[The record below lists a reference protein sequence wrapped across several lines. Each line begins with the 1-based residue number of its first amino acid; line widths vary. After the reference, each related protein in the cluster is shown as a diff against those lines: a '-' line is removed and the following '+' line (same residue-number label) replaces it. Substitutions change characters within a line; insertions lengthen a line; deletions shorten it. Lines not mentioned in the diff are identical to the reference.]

1 VGPNQHAVVVFDGE
15 CNVCNGWADF
25 LLRFDRRDIF
35 RFAALQ
41 SEVGARLANGVEG
54 SIVLVDG
61 DAVLVRSDAVLRM
74 LGLLGFPFSLV
85 VVFRVVPRAVRDAVY
100 DFLARNRIRWFGRR
114 ETCRV
119 PTAEERGRFL

>member
-1 VGPNQHAVVVFDGE
+1 MGPNQHAVVVFDGE

-25 LLRFDRRDIF
+25 LLRFDKQDIF

-41 SEVGARLANGVEG
+41 SEVGARLANGLEG
-54 SIVLVDG
+54 SIVLVDS

-74 LGLLGFPFSLV
+74 LALLGFPFSLAG
-85 VVFRVVPRAVRDAVY
+85 VFRVVPRAVRDAVY

-119 PTAEERGRFL
+119 PTAAERGRFL

>member
-1 VGPNQHAVVVFDGE
+1 MGTGGHVVVIFDGE

-25 LLRFDRRDIF
+25 LLRFDKRDIF

-61 DAVLVRSDAVLRM
+61 SAVLVRSDAVLRM
-74 LGLLGFPFSLV
+74 LALLGFPFSLAGIA
-85 VVFRVVPRAVRDAVY
+85 RVIPRGLRDAVY
-100 DFLARNRIRWFGRR
+100 DFVARNRIKWFGRR
-114 ETCRV
+114 DTCRV
-119 PTAEERGRFL
+119 PTAEERGKFL

>member
-1 VGPNQHAVVVFDGE
+1 VGTGGHVVVIFDGE

-25 LLRFDRRDIF
+25 LLRFDKRDIF

-61 DAVLVRSDAVLRM
+61 SAVLVRSDAVLRM
-74 LGLLGFPFSLV
+74 LALLGFPFSLAGIA
-85 VVFRVVPRAVRDAVY
+85 RVIPRGLRDAVY
-100 DFLARNRIRWFGRR
+100 DFVARNRIKWFGRR
-114 ETCRV
+114 DTCRV
-119 PTAEERGRFL
+119 PTAEERGKFL

>member
-1 VGPNQHAVVVFDGE
+1 MGTGGHVVVIFDGE

-25 LLRFDRRDIF
+25 LLRFDKRDIF

-61 DAVLVRSDAVLRM
+61 SAVLVRSDAVLRM
-74 LGLLGFPFSLV
+74 LALLGFPFSLAGIA
-85 VVFRVVPRAVRDAVY
+85 RVIPRGLRDAVY
-100 DFLARNRIRWFGRR
+100 DFVARNRIKWFGRR
-114 ETCRV
+114 DTCRV
-119 PTAEERGRFL
+119 PTADERGKFL

>member
-1 VGPNQHAVVVFDGE
+1 VGTGGHVVVIFDGE

-25 LLRFDRRDIF
+25 LLRFDKRDIF

-61 DAVLVRSDAVLRM
+61 SAVLVRSDAVLRM
-74 LGLLGFPFSLV
+74 LALLGFPFSLAGIA
-85 VVFRVVPRAVRDAVY
+85 RVIPRGLRDAVY
-100 DFLARNRIRWFGRR
+100 DFVARNRIKWFGRR
-114 ETCRV
+114 DTCRV
-119 PTAEERGRFL
+119 PTADERGKFL